1 MIGSTEAVVKHTPQI
16 DTPPE
21 NGILDDEEE
30 FINPFLKFS
39 LKLPNE
45 DIFINHHNNPH
56 NKHTS
61 NMINKYIEIYGNSTS
76 ASGSHDFKTTFPLL
90 QL

>member
-1 MIGSTEAVVKHTPQI
+1 LSRSSTQSKKTTRKGKRKKKASKRAGSTEAVVKHTPNI

-30 FINPFLKFS
+30 FRNPFLKLS

-45 DIFINHHNNPH
+45 DLFI
-56 NKHTS
+56 
-61 NMINKYIEIYGNSTS
+61 
-76 ASGSHDFKTTFPLL
+76 
-90 QL
+90 